1 MSAIDPEELLL
12 AYQLGI
18 FPMAESR
25 FAEEV
30 LWIRPRERGILPLTR
45 FHVPRR
51 LARTVR
57 NDRYRVRVNTAFG
70 AVIRGC
76 ATAGPD
82 RGDTWINQ
90 PIVDVFEALHL
101 RGHAHSVET
110 WDGEELVGGV
120 YGLSLGAAFF
130 AESKFSRRTDASKV
144 ALVHLAARLKFGG
157 YRLLDAQF
165 PNPHLTQ
172 FGAIAVSERRFGE
185 LLEEA
190 LVRSG
195 DFYSLG
201 RAASGAAGGVAGTVP
216 GATVVGAG
224 AVSST
229 GAGGAPVATGATAV
243 EATVSGASVLQVI
256 TQTS

>member
-1 MSAIDPEELLL
+1 MTRIDPDELLL
-12 AYQLGI
+12 AYRLGI

-25 FAEEV
+25 TAKQV
-30 LWIRPRERGILPLTR
+30 LWIRPRERGILPLSR

-57 NDRYRVRVNTAFG
+57 SDRYQVRVNTAFG

-76 ATAGPD
+76 ASAGPD

-90 PIVDVFEALHL
+90 PIIDVFEALHL
-101 RGHAHSVET
+101 RGHAHSVES
-110 WDGEELVGGV
+110 WDGGELVGGV

-144 ALVHLAARLKFGG
+144 ALVHLAARLKHGG

-172 FGAIAVSERRFGE
+172 FGAVSVSERRFGE

-190 LVRSG
+190 LSRSG
-195 DFYSLG
+195 NFYSLG
-201 RAASGAAGGVAGTVP
+201 GGAAAGGVAGAVP
-216 GATVVGAG
+216 GATVAAAG
-224 AVSST
+224 GESST
-229 GAGGAPVATGATAV
+229 GGGGGPGVATGATAV
-243 EATVSGASVLQVI
+243 DATVSGASVLQVI
-256 TQTS
+256 TQIS